1 MRKARRA
8 TRRDEYAA
16 ATRRAIL
23 DAARALFAER
33 GYFATKVDDIA
44 AKARVAPATVYAV
57 TGGKHGLLSELIKTW
72 TTDPIVESTTAHMI
86 GMTDPAAIIRELA
99 AGSRRMREQ
108 YADIMRVML
117 ATAPHD
123 EAVAKTLA
131 DATFVYRTAFVPIAE
146 RLAKLGA
153 LRPGIDVAAAVDLF
167 WFYFGYA
174 SYFTLHDDNGWPYER
189 AEHWLA
195 DQACRELLSEAQGW
209 TKGGTKASLK
219 KDASAGKRV

>member
-1 MRKARRA
+1 MRQAQRT

-16 ATRRAIL
+16 ATRQAIL
-23 DAARALFAER
+23 DAARKLFAEH

-57 TGGKHGLLSELIKTW
+57 TGGKYGLLTELIRIW
-72 TTDPIVESTTAHMI
+72 TTDPMVETTNIHMVE
-86 GMTDPAAIIRELA
+86 MTDPVAIIRELA

-123 EAVAKTLA
+123 AAVAKALQA
-131 DATFVYRTAFVPIAE
+131 ATSVYRKAFAPVAKH
-146 RLAKLGA
+146 LAKLGA
-153 LRPGIDVAAAVDLF
+153 LRRGVDVAGAVDLL
-167 WFYFGYA
+167 WFYFGYT
-174 SYFTLHDDNGWPYER
+174 SYFTLHDDNGWSYTR

-195 DQACRELLSEAQGW
+195 EQACRELLDKSGRRTSGRAKE
-209 TKGGTKASLK
+209 K
-219 KDASAGKRV
+219 